1 MRSQS
6 ATKQHGFLTHNPSLI
21 ITNSDLPSTSSP
33 NVNLSVFN
41 CSLVW
46 KRLLLKYWV
55 NFVLGLI
62 QQHDTICH
70 DTDFFPPLAK
80 SLGHFMESNI
90 AKRASHKES
99 FKNRFKK
106 QRAIQHMHYPCG
118 DGLANVT
125 WNWINLAH
133 NFFLFFPFLG
143 GFFLGFFFCLVDWLG
158 FFGYFYLWQHDHR
171 KH

>member
-1 MRSQS
+1 MRSQP
-6 ATKQHGFLTHNPSLI
+6 ATQQHGFLTHNPSLI
-21 ITNSDLPSTSSP
+21 ITNSDLLSTSSP

-41 CSLVW
+41 CSLAW

-62 QQHDTICH
+62 QQHNTICN
-70 DTDFFPPLAK
+70 DIDFLSPPAK

-106 QRAIQHMHYPCG
+106 QRAIHHMHYPCG
-118 DGLANVT
+118 DGLANAT
-125 WNWINLAH
+125 WNYLSLA
-133 NFFLFFPFLG
+133 NSFFLSFFYGAFLF
-143 GFFLGFFFCLVDWLG
+143 GFFGVGIFFLLVLGFFWFLGWLIG
-158 FFGYFYLWQHDHR
+158 
-171 KH
+171 

>member
-6 ATKQHGFLTHNPSLI
+6 ATQQHGFLTHNPSLI
-21 ITNSDLPSTSSP
+21 KTNSDLPSTPSP

-41 CSLVW
+41 CSLAW

-55 NFVLGLI
+55 DFVIGLI
-62 QQHDTICH
+62 QQHDTICNN
-70 DTDFFPPLAK
+70 TDFFPPLAK

-118 DGLANVT
+118 DGLANAT
-125 WNWINLAH
+125 WNCLKLAH
-133 NFFLFFPFLG
+133 K
-143 GFFLGFFFCLVDWLG
+143 FFFSFLLWGAFFWFFFSVGWLVRFFWL
-158 FFGYFYLWQHDHR
+158 FLLMTTWS
-171 KH
+171 